1 MQAALITLA
10 VFGIPAI
17 MALSAIWRGYAL
29 SIIWGWFMVPT
40 FGLPALSIP
49 VAIGLSVVVG
59 MLTSHAMKTDDKQS
73 PVAAVLIAFLVP
85 VFALLIGW
93 IAKSFI

>member
-17 MALSAIWRGYAL
+17 MALSAIWRGYVL
-29 SIIWGWFMVPT
+29 SIIWGWFIVPT

-59 MLTSHAMKTDDKQS
+59 MLTSHATKTDGEKNALS
-73 PVAAVLIAFLVP
+73 AVLIAFFVP
-85 VFALLIGW
+85 VFALLVGW